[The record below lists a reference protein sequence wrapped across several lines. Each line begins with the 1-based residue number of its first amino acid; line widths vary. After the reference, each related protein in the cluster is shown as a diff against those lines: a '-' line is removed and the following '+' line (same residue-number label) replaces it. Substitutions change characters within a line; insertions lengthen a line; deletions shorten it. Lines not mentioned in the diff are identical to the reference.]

1 MFCSLL
7 GRGWSE
13 FMPSD
18 GLQGRFWVLI
28 GMTLGRSEVVFTLL
42 GVGFFAFFE
51 RSSVTLRSALVT
63 RA

>member
-1 MFCSLL
+1 
-7 GRGWSE
+7 
-13 FMPSD
+13 MPSD

-42 GVGFFAFFE
+42 GFGFFVFFE